1 MNRGSRVN
9 PWTPRGR
16 QITHGLVSAFVCVLA
31 VFSIAAPASAQE
43 PQTTLPDVED
53 EVMCPVCGTTLE
65 LASDS
70 PQAIDERETIREL
83 IAEGLTKEEIKDELV
98 AEFGPEVLAEP
109 SKEGFDL
116 AAWLVP
122 GLAVLIGAVL
132 AFIAVRRWRSN
143 SLPLSEREVPHE
155 DAAATADKK
164 RLDEDL
170 KRYEL

>member
-1 MNRGSRVN
+1 
-9 PWTPRGR
+9 
-16 QITHGLVSAFVCVLA
+16 
-31 VFSIAAPASAQE
+31 
-43 PQTTLPDVED
+43 
-53 EVMCPVCGTTLE
+53 MCPVCGTTLE

-70 PQAIDERETIREL
+70 PQAIDEREKIREL
-83 IAEGLTKEEIKDELV
+83 IAEGFTKEEIKDELV

-132 AFIAVRRWRSN
+132 AFIAVRRWRGN
-143 SLPLSEREVPHE
+143 SLPPSESGLPHE
-155 DAAATADKK
+155 DAAAAADNK